1 MIREC
6 EVHHTTC
13 MVYDMGYRTPDPGNP
28 RVQSTRDRIL
38 AAARELLAETGPAGL
53 TYSLLADR
61 AGVTRQTL
69 YRHWPARSGLLVD
82 LILEG
87 SDGGYPEPGADPAV
101 VAAEWLASLRA
112 GMRDPARRAAVLAV
126 TAQADTDPDSAQA
139 LAQLM
144 ADRLAAFNDLLKPSG
159 IQVTAEEYTLLS
171 GPVLARVFFDR
182 AEVTDE
188 FIASAVEHWLAAPT
202 EEPG

>member
-1 MIREC
+1 MICEC

-13 MVYDMGYRTPDPGNP
+13 MICGMGYRTPDPGNP

-53 TYSLLADR
+53 TYSLLAER

-87 SDGGYPEPGADPAV
+87 SPPPSPERGAAPGAG
-101 VAAEWLASLRA
+101 AAAWLGSLR
-112 GMRDPARRAAVLAV
+112 GGFLDQARRRLSPSPPRPTPTR
-126 TAQADTDPDSAQA
+126 TA
-139 LAQLM
+139 
-144 ADRLAAFNDLLKPSG
+144 
-159 IQVTAEEYTLLS
+159 
-171 GPVLARVFFDR
+171 
-182 AEVTDE
+182 
-188 FIASAVEHWLAAPT
+188 
-202 EEPG
+202 

>member
-1 MIREC
+1 MIHEC

-13 MVYDMGYRTPDPGNP
+13 MVYGMGYRTPDPGNP

-112 GMRDPARRAAVLAV
+112 GMRDPARKAAVLAV

-159 IQVTAEEYTLLS
+159 IHVTAEEYTLLS

-188 FIASAVEHWLAAPT
+188 FIASAVEHWLAAPP
-202 EEPG
+202 EEPA